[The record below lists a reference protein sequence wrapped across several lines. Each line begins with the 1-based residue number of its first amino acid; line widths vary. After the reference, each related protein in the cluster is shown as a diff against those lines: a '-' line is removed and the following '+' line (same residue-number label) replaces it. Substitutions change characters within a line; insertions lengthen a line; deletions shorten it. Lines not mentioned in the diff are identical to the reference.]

1 MGVVLRLV
9 DMARG
14 CEVMWYG
21 FESGGRLR
29 DVKVDGAGF

>member
-9 DMARG
+9 AMARG
-14 CEVMWYG
+14 CEAMSYG
-21 FESGGRLR
+21 FESGGRLQ